1 MSIYFYNQQVS
12 GFTNH
17 GGASGGV
24 SPGSFSGD
32 TFSAAASHEALSSGP
47 TDAYFVEIDG
57 VSSFSDLVVGTT
69 YSGKLAFGS
78 DTTNQANAS
87 TTFTVLG
94 VNSSGVI
101 VQASSQGAANGGWQF
116 QTFLLGST
124 DTSSGQSL
132 PDFDTMLGAATC
144 FARGT
149 LIATPAGSVA
159 VESLEAG
166 DIVVTASGE
175 NTAVTWIGHRR
186 FNLATR
192 PDVAPIRIRTGAL
205 AAGVPSRDLLV
216 SPEHAMGL
224 DGKLVPARLLVN
236 GSTIIRDTSMAE
248 ITYFHVELPRHDLLL
263 AEGAA
268 AESWLDTGN
277 RGMFANAVG
286 PVALHGDFAP
296 DLASEAWRTR
306 ACAPLVE
313 GGVTLA
319 MIRARIEGRAVATG
333 ADAGATQT
341 LWLETVGVHSVTVPA
356 GSTGLVRLA
365 SVAARAA
372 GDHRRLGA
380 GITLVALDGDTLSL
394 DDGRLALGFH
404 GIETCGRLRWTDG
417 QALLDLGRA
426 DQDRV
431 VTIDVNVVAAD
442 QDWAIA
448 A

>member
-1 MSIYFYNQQVS
+1 MSIYFYNQNVP
-12 GFTNH
+12 GFTQH
-17 GGASGGV
+17 GGASAGV
-24 SPGSFSGD
+24 APGSFSGG
-32 TFSAAASHEALSSGP
+32 TFTAAASHETLSNGT
-47 TDAYFVEIDG
+47 TDAYYVQIDG
-57 VSSFSDLVVGTT
+57 VDSFSDLIVGFN
-69 YSGKLAFGS
+69 YPGKLAFGPN
-78 DTTNQANAS
+78 TTGQGNAN

-116 QTFLLGST
+116 QTFLLGSS
-124 DTSSGQSL
+124 DPSNGQTL
-132 PDFDTMLGAATC
+132 PDFVSTTGAPTC
-144 FARGT
+144 FAHGT
-149 LIATPAGSVA
+149 LIATVAGSIP
-159 VESLEAG
+159 VESLKAG
-166 DIVVTASGE
+166 DIVATASGE
-175 NTAVTWIGHRR
+175 TTAVTWIGHRR
-186 FNLATR
+186 FSLATR
-192 PDVAPIRIRTGAL
+192 PDVAPIRITAGAL
-205 AAGVPSRDLLV
+205 AAGVPSRDLLI

-286 PVALHGDFAP
+286 PVDLHGDFTP

-313 GGVTLA
+313 GGVALA
-319 MIRARIEGRAVATG
+319 MIRARIEGRAVASG
-333 ADAGATQT
+333 AGAGTTQT
-341 LWLETVGVHSVTVPA
+341 LWLETVGIHSVTLPA

-365 SVAARAA
+365 SVAARAT

-380 GITLVALDGDTLSL
+380 GITTVALNGDPLPL

-404 GIETCGRLRWTDG
+404 GIEACGRLRWTDG
-417 QALLDLGRA
+417 QALLDLGRS
-426 DQDRV
+426 DDDRL

>member
-17 GGASGGV
+17 GANAGGV
-24 SPGSFSGD
+24 SPGTFSGG
-32 TFSAAASHEALSSGP
+32 TFSASASHENLSGGT
-47 TDAYFVEIDG
+47 TDAYFVGING
-57 VSSFSDLVVGTT
+57 VSSFSDLVVGNT
-69 YSGKLAFGS
+69 YSGTLAFGP

-94 VNSSGVI
+94 VNSSGVV

-124 DTSSGQSL
+124 DTSSGQTISNFVTTSGT
-132 PDFDTMLGAATC
+132 PTC
-144 FARGT
+144 FAHGT
-149 LIATPAGSVA
+149 LIATAAGSVA

-166 DIVVTASGE
+166 DIVLTASGE
-175 NTAVTWIGHRR
+175 TTAVTWIGHRR
-186 FNLATR
+186 FSLATR
-192 PDVAPIRIRTGAL
+192 PDVAPIRIRAGAL

-224 DGKLVPARLLVN
+224 DGKLLPARLLVN

-248 ITYFHVELPRHDLLL
+248 ITYFHVELPHHDLLL

-286 PVALHGDFAP
+286 PVELHGDFAP

-313 GGVTLA
+313 GGVALA

-333 ADAGATQT
+333 AGAGATQT
-341 LWLETVGVHSVTVPA
+341 LWLETVGVHSVTLPA
-356 GSTGLVRLA
+356 NSTGLVRLA
-365 SVAARAA
+365 SIAARAP

-380 GITLVALDGDTLSL
+380 GITRVVINGETLSL

-404 GIETCGRLRWTDG
+404 GIEACGKLRWTDG

-426 DQDRV
+426 DHERG
-431 VTIDVNVVAAD
+431 VTIEVNVIAAV